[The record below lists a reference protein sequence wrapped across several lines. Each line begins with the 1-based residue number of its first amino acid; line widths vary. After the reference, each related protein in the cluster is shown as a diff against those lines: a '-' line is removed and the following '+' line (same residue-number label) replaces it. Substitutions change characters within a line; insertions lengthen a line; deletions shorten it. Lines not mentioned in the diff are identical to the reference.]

1 MVNFIAVEPI
11 PEGERGRGFSE
22 LEKSDELVVY
32 CHHGN
37 RSARAVDFLRRMGF
51 ENVRNLTGGI
61 NAWSLEIDPSVPRY

>member
-1 MVNFIAVEPI
+1 MEL
-11 PEGERGRGFSE
+11 PERYSE
-22 LEKSDELVVY
+22 LEKSEEIVVY

-51 ENVRNLTGGI
+51 ENTRNLAGGI